1 MHKYVPKAKL
11 MLFSIDEEAKRKTET
26 ETETES

>member
-11 MLFSIDEEAKRKTET
+11 MLFRIDEEAKRKTET
-26 ETETES
+26 ETES